1 MRQFT
6 ILFMMLVLTAVGCG
20 EMEEMLDSHDGRLEN
35 IEAVHI
41 KTINEQ
47 ISGIEG
53 SLTELQKVDT
63 DLQGLIEALENQ
75 ASELR
80 NQLDANASSDASVKA
95 AVEKCM

>member
-20 EMEEMLDSHDGRLEN
+20 EMEEILDSHDGRLEN

-53 SLTELQKVDT
+53 GITSEELGKDHLHHQ
-63 DLQGLIEALENQ
+63 QRQ
-75 ASELR
+75 
-80 NQLDANASSDASVKA
+80 
-95 AVEKCM
+95 